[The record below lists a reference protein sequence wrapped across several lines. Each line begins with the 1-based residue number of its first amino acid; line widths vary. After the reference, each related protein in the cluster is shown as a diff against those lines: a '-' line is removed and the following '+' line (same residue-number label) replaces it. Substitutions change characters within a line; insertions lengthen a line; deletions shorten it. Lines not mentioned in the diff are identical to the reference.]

1 MPARR
6 PPTYYLWLRGTRQS
20 KPLITDNVT
29 KQSAPIKWH
38 ESLWYALLLLP
49 RVPLL
54 LPATNSCFVPM
65 TTRRKWRPSSFQ
77 YLQVEKDFWRIKKVH
92 KNFHSLN
99 ELTVKSL
106 FITEAKHSKTSP
118 GCMLGGWWPSTFELK
133 SCLWPRSDF
142 DTSHRL
148 VWS

>member
-1 MPARR
+1 
-6 PPTYYLWLRGTRQS
+6 
-20 KPLITDNVT
+20 
-29 KQSAPIKWH
+29 
-38 ESLWYALLLLP
+38 
-49 RVPLL
+49 
-54 LPATNSCFVPM
+54 M

-92 KNFHSLN
+92 KNFHSSN
-99 ELTVKSL
+99 KLTVKSI

-148 VWS
+148 VWSYNDVVLFREENLFWLNCAFKLWPLGGGGLQSGLQTVWRLMPESHCSNNRRLLGDCIPYFID